1 MMKKLLGILVL
12 GLLWCNVGF
21 AASDAEYIK
30 RCAEHKYGKKLTYNE
45 FQEIMTP
52 ENADDYDEFV
62 EYFAECEESFKKF
75 PITFKE
81 LFD

>member
-1 MMKKLLGILVL
+1 MKKFLGILVL
-12 GLLWCNVGF
+12 GLLVCSTVF

-52 ENADDYDEFV
+52 ENADDYHEFV
-62 EYFAECEESFKKF
+62 EHFAECEIQFKKY
-75 PITFKE
+75 PISFKE

>member
-1 MMKKLLGILVL
+1 MKKLPLYVFLVL
-12 GLLWCNVGF
+12 MFCNVGF
-21 AASDAEYIK
+21 AASDADLIK
-30 RCAEHKYGKKLTYNE
+30 KCAEHKYGKKLTYKE

-52 ENADDYDEFV
+52 ENADEPHEFV

>member
-1 MMKKLLGILVL
+1 MKKFLAILVL
-12 GLLWCNVGF
+12 GLLWSNTGF

-52 ENADDYDEFV
+52 ENADEGHPFV
-62 EYFAECEESFKKF
+62 DAFSDCEKKFKKY
-75 PITFKE
+75 PIMFRE
-81 LFD
+81 IFN

>member
-1 MMKKLLGILVL
+1 MKKAIAIIIL

-52 ENADDYDEFV
+52 ENADEGHPFV
-62 EYFAECEESFKKF
+62 SAFDDCEDKFKKY
-75 PITFKE
+75 PIMFRE
-81 LFD
+81 IFN

>member
-1 MMKKLLGILVL
+1 MKKFLGILVL
-12 GLLWCNVGF
+12 GLLFCNVGF

-30 RCAEHKYGKKLTYNE
+30 RCAEHKYGKKLNFSE
-45 FQEIMTP
+45 FQKIMTP
-52 ENADDYDEFV
+52 ENVDEGHEFID
-62 EYFAECEESFKKF
+62 YFAECEEAFRKH

>member
-1 MMKKLLGILVL
+1 MKKLSLYVFLVL
-12 GLLWCNVGF
+12 LFCNVGF
-21 AASDAEYIK
+21 AASNADLIRNCAEY
-30 RCAEHKYGKKLTYNE
+30 EYGKKFTNKE

-52 ENADDYDEFV
+52 ENADDYHEFV

>member
-1 MMKKLLGILVL
+1 MKKFLGILVL
-12 GLLWCNVGF
+12 GLLFCNVGF

-52 ENADDYDEFV
+52 ENADDYHEFV
-62 EYFAECEESFKKF
+62 EHFAECEIQFKKY
-75 PITFKE
+75 PISFKE

>member
-1 MMKKLLGILVL
+1 
-12 GLLWCNVGF
+12 
-21 AASDAEYIK
+21 
-30 RCAEHKYGKKLTYNE
+30 
-45 FQEIMTP
+45 MTP
-52 ENADDYDEFV
+52 ENADEPHEFV